1 MFSSFGPSPL
11 RGTLTGSA
19 PFVGG
24 FFLAAALMILPQHA
38 AANCAAP
45 AGDLQAELCAS
56 APLSDAWTQIEAELT
71 RITAAQPD
79 LAAALS
85 EDQALFASLMEKTV
99 QALKAEHPADQVGGI
114 AMSGLEERLDFLRS
128 VDLGQGA
135 GLEGGWQNAA
145 GQMQV
150 GAQGPDGRRVQ
161 ISVMEPIMG
170 LNTCTLDAMGKEASD
185 LLVVDLPPSNEVS
198 ITRMGQSAL
207 AGVDFTRAGRAAEG
221 PVECMDGPPISGW
234 YFRVVT
240 GA

>member
-1 MFSSFGPSPL
+1 MMSSFGPSRL
-11 RGTLTGSA
+11 RRTPTGAA

-24 FFLAAALMILPQHA
+24 FFLAAALMIVPQHA

-56 APLSDAWTQIEAELT
+56 APLSDAWSRIEAELA

-79 LAAALS
+79 LGAALA

-114 AMSGLEERLDFLRS
+114 AMAGLEERLDFLRS
-128 VDLGQGA
+128 VDLGQGT

-150 GAQGPDGRRVQ
+150 GAQGPEGRRVQ

-170 LNTCTLDAMGKEASD
+170 LNTCVLDAIGTEAAD
-185 LLVVDLPPSNEVS
+185 LLVVELPSSDEVGIS
-198 ITRMGQSAL
+198 RMGQSAL
-207 AGVDFTRAGRAAEG
+207 AGVDFTRAGRAAQG
-221 PVECMDGPPISGW
+221 PADCMDSPPISGW
-234 YFRVVT
+234 YFRVTT

>member
-1 MFSSFGPSPL
+1 MVSSFGPSRL
-11 RGTLTGSA
+11 SGTLTGSA
-19 PFVGG
+19 PVLGG
-24 FFLAAALMILPQHA
+24 FFLAAALMVLPQHA
-38 AANCAAP
+38 AANCASP

-56 APLSDAWTQIEAELT
+56 KPLSDAWTQIEAELT
-71 RITAAQPD
+71 RITTAQPD

-85 EDQALFASLMEKTV
+85 EDQALFTSLMEKTV

-128 VDLGQGA
+128 VDLDQGA

-150 GAQGPDGRRVQ
+150 GAQGPEGRRVQ

-170 LNTCTLDAMGKEASD
+170 LNTCTLDGVGKEASD
-185 LLVVDLPPSNEVS
+185 LLVVELPPSDEVG
-198 ITRMGQSAL
+198 IARIGQSAL

-221 PVECMDGPPISGW
+221 PADCLNSPSISGW
-234 YFRVVT
+234 YFRVKS